1 MLAVIKKG
9 IFCENDLQYA
19 MVSHNFSDKRMVNN
33 ACMKIN
39 LISASASSWFHEIF
53 FGESEFLVFTFA
65 HTLLRN
71 LQTQLLCKVKF

>member
-33 ACMKIN
+33 ACMKIH
-39 LISASASSWFHEIF
+39 LIFASATSWFLEIF
-53 FGESEFLVFTFA
+53 FGESEFLVFTFYI
-65 HTLLRN
+65 HTAA
-71 LQTQLLCKVKF
+71 QFTDTTAV